1 MVTILEKARASLPEP
16 SKAPNKAPAAATT
29 AKPAATKAQADSSAT
44 SGGSGGASGA
54 SASSS
59 GGNANKKTKSTAK
72 QAESKVRKIFFT
84 IRCYFIILCWIR
96 IIHFEL
102 EFETGFGYTTI
113 SCNELENIPC
123 ILIIFL
129 LFPKSSKKSSADVES
144 DGPPFLR
151 YNGKDGRFKDEKDLK
166 VRTWKCTFKAKSS
179 CCQLSS
185 RLCFPFLG

>member
-16 SKAPNKAPAAATT
+16 SKAPNKAPAAAAT

-72 QAESKVRKIFFT
+72 QAESKVRKIFLT

-96 IIHFEL
+96 IIH
-102 EFETGFGYTTI
+102 GFGYTTI
-113 SCNELENIPC
+113 SRNELENIPC
-123 ILIIFL
+123 ILIIFW

-166 VRTWKCTFKAKSS
+166 VRTWKCTFKAES
-179 CCQLSS
+179 SS